1 MTLIRRHSIDY
12 NFVADSETGVT
23 MRWGK
28 NLSDNP
34 HVAPLPELVDI
45 SISNH
50 CSKGC
55 TYCYRNST
63 TNNEF
68 ISLEDYEYILKS
80 LNDEKW
86 GNVFQVALGGGEP
99 LEHPNFI
106 EILKITRKYNVIP
119 NFTTNGINI
128 TPELASEIKSFI
140 GAAAISYS
148 DVELIPSSNANI
160 FIREGIKTNIHFIL
174 DIQSI
179 KQAIRILKGEYNEVL
194 NGFNSIIFLTF
205 KPFGRGTEDL
215 CLKLNDDLKEFCLLV
230 DNNNCSI
237 SVGFDS
243 CFMPMLM
250 HFTNTPMDF
259 IEACECAFFSAYI
272 DEKLVVKPCSFT
284 NNHLDNYNLKEHS
297 FNTIWNKHWDAYR
310 KAQINDCQKEC
321 KNTDNCRGGCPYY
334 NQINLC
340 KTNVSSKVIQ

>member
-1 MTLIRRHSIDY
+1 MTLIRRHSTDY
-12 NFVADSETGVT
+12 NFVADTETGVT

-28 NLSDNP
+28 NLLDNP
-34 HVAPLPELVDI
+34 KAAPLPELVDI

-55 TYCYRNST
+55 SYCYRDST
-63 TNNEF
+63 QNNEF

-80 LNDEKW
+80 LNDENW
-86 GNVFQVALGGGEP
+86 GNVFQIALGGGEP
-99 LEHPNFI
+99 LEHPDFL
-106 EILKITRKYNVIP
+106 EILKITRNYNIIP

-128 TPELASEIKSFI
+128 TSELASEIKCLI

-148 DVELIPSSNANI
+148 DIELIPLSNADI

-174 DIQSI
+174 DKQSI
-179 KQAIRILKGEYNEVL
+179 KQAIRILKGEHNDIL

-205 KPFGRGTEDL
+205 KPLGRGSEDL
-215 CLKLNDDLKEFCLLV
+215 CLKLNDDLKEFCQLV
-230 DNNNCSI
+230 DNNNCNI

-250 HFTNTPMDF
+250 HFTNTTIDF

-272 DEKLVVKPCSFT
+272 NEKLVVKPCSFT
-284 NNHLDNYNLKEHS
+284 NNHSDTFNLREHS
-297 FNTIWNKHWDAYR
+297 FGTIWNKHWDAFR
-310 KAQINDCQKEC
+310 ESQINDCQREC
-321 KNTDNCRGGCPYY
+321 KNIDNCRGGCPYY

-340 KTNVSSKVIQ
+340 KTDEQAKAIL